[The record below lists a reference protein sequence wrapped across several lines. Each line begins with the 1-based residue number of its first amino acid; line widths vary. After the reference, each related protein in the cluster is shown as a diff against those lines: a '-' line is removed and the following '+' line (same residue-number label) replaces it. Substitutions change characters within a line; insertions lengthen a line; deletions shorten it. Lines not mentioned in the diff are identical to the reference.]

1 MVKKPQKTAVVNPA
15 RADRTFKTAWFSK
28 EARKAKIT
36 DEELCRAIKQVM
48 QGQADDL
55 GGGVFKKRLNDNM
68 HRSIILAKAGK
79 HWIYAYLY
87 AKKDRENIAQE
98 ELAGFKKLAKDYASA
113 GEDKIAT
120 LLRDEEL
127 LEICHDNENHYRKT
141 QERRI
146 CSHS

>member
-1 MVKKPQKTAVVNPA
+1 MKPTHSG
-15 RADRTFKTAWFSK
+15 RTFKTAWFAK
-28 EARKAKIT
+28 EARKAKIP
-36 DEELCRAIKQVM
+36 DEDLCRAIKQVM

-87 AKKDRENIAQE
+87 AKKDRENITQE

-113 GEDKIAT
+113 GEDKIAA

-127 LEICHDNENHYRKT
+127 QEICHED
-141 QERRI
+141 
-146 CSHS
+146 